1 MWAQLLALLSC
12 LLDASDY
19 NPPDAAPPNFDE
31 RPPGLAYFES
41 NNYEALTELLG
52 MPIYGFGATI
62 LSGADWSNTFRDRI
76 ICGSL
81 RL

>member
-1 MWAQLLALLSC
+1 

-41 NNYEALTELLG
+41 NDYEALTELLG

-62 LSGADWSNTFRDRI
+62 LSGAD
-76 ICGSL
+76 
-81 RL
+81 